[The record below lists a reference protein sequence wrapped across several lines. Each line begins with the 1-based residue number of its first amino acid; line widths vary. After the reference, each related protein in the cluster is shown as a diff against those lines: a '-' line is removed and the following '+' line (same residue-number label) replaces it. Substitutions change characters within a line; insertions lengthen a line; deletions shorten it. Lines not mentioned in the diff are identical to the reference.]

1 MMSMDLSTGHPLTPQ
16 HPGLADAL
24 TDPFNRAVW
33 ELLRRRARASTV
45 DELADLMKAPSDAVA
60 RALARLQVL
69 GLVRPAFEPGTR
81 RRTAFKIAR
90 ERLVIVYNREDRTQ
104 AEAARAIRSQ
114 VVEHGRSVLE
124 TARAQGVSPDEEVV
138 EVHRSMCLNRDEVA
152 ELRRRLRAVTDY
164 IEQIEN
170 ASAGR
175 PHLCNYHMAIEVRPL
190 KELVLPTA
198 SLHVIERGATVAEP
212 TPGVHIETQG
222 RGTGAALGGGT
233 KVLSTREREVARMLA
248 DGRSCPEIAQSLEL
262 SVNTVRTVTKR
273 LYAKLGIRRRAELV
287 NWLRGP
293 GI

>member
-1 MMSMDLSTGHPLTPQ
+1 MDLSTGNPLTPQ
-16 HPGLADAL
+16 HPGLAEAI
-24 TDPFNRAVW
+24 TDPFVRAVW

-45 DELADLMKAPSDAVA
+45 DELAEVMQMSRDAVA
-60 RALARLQVL
+60 RALARLRVV

-90 ERLVIVYNREDRTQ
+90 ERLVIVYNREDHRQ
-104 AEAARAIRSQ
+104 AEAAHAIRAQ

-124 TARAQGVSPDEEVV
+124 TARSQASSHDDETV
-138 EVHRSMCLNRDEVA
+138 EVHRSMSLNRDEVV
-152 ELRRRLRAVTDY
+152 ELRRRLRSVTDY
-164 IEQIEN
+164 IEQVEN

-198 SLHVIERGATVAEP
+198 SLHVIERGAKSDDDIATDSE
-212 TPGVHIETQG
+212 
-222 RGTGAALGGGT
+222 AARMRLAGGGGA
-233 KVLSTREREVARMLA
+233 KVLSAREREVAQMLA
-248 DGRSCPEIAQSLEL
+248 NGRSCPEIAQSLAL

-273 LYAKLGIRRRAELV
+273 LYAKLGVRRRAELV

-293 GI
+293 GL

>member
-1 MMSMDLSTGHPLTPQ
+1 MDLSTGHPLTPQ

-45 DELADLMKAPSDAVA
+45 EELAELMQAPRDTVA
-60 RALARLQVL
+60 HALARLQVI

-81 RRTAFKIAR
+81 RRNAFKIAR
-90 ERLVIVYNREDRTQ
+90 ERLVIVYNREDRKQ
-104 AEAARAIRSQ
+104 AEAAHAIRSQ
-114 VVEHGRSVLE
+114 VAEHGRSVLE
-124 TARAQGVSPDEEVV
+124 TARSQGASHGDEAI
-138 EVHRSMCLNRDEVA
+138 EVHRSMSLNRDEVV

-164 IEQIEN
+164 IEQVES

-198 SLHVIERGATVAEP
+198 SLHVIERGATAADPPAAGVAADR
-212 TPGVHIETQG
+212 G
-222 RGTGAALGGGT
+222 RGSATTLGGGT

-248 DGRSCPEIAQSLEL
+248 DGRSCPEIAQTLDL
-262 SVNTVRTVTKR
+262 SVNTVRTITKR
-273 LYAKLGIRRRAELV
+273 LYAKLGVRRRAELV

-293 GI
+293 GL